1 MPAFSQYIIYADE
14 SGSPNLEA
22 DPKDFPIFVLVFV
35 LVEKVHYA
43 YDIVPKIT
51 KLKFDYVGHDQLIL
65 HERDIRRQSGAFAF
79 LQVSEEKRTSFL
91 EGISAIIECAEM
103 EICASIIDKRKWKS
117 HHADIWEPYQRAAG
131 LCIDAV
137 SKALVSKGE
146 TDTDVSIVFESRGRT
161 EDQLLELQ
169 IYRMARGERF
179 LDPTSAAAGFN
190 FRPMFVNK
198 KSNSPGLQL
207 ADLAARPLGLD
218 YLKPS
223 QPNRAVKILKTKLAA
238 GGIKCVP

>member
-1 MPAFSQYIIYADE
+1 MAAFSQYIIYADE

-22 DPKDFPIFVLVFV
+22 DAKDFPIFVLVFV
-35 LVEKVHYA
+35 LVEKNRYA
-43 YDIVPKIT
+43 FDIAPQIT
-51 KLKFDYVGHDQLIL
+51 RLKFDFVGHDQLIL

-79 LQVSEEKRTSFL
+79 LQVSEVKRTSFL
-91 EGISAIIECAEM
+91 ARISAIIESTEM
-103 EICASIIDKRKWKS
+103 EICASIIDKRKFKS

-131 LCIDAV
+131 FCIDAD

-190 FRPMFVNK
+190 FRPMFVDK
-198 KSNSPGLQL
+198 KTNSPGLQL

-218 YLKPS
+218 YLIPK
-223 QPNRAVKILKTKLAA
+223 QPNRAAEILKTKLAA
-238 GGIKCVP
+238 GGTRHFP